1 MHRDFFLVVLAKELC
16 GHKNGLLCWCVYV
29 FVFFSVNLKDV
40 YDFLK
45 WACGCRH
52 TYFIVQ
58 YIFFNKNS
66 LTTSSLSLL
75 ALNIIILGS
84 HMWSCPP
91 VMSKEYNRVI
101 TSLYTDVV
109 FFFFFRSFRKHRWA
123 GKHVGRKN
131 SSSPT
136 TTPLCW
142 RSINPLQFIFYHP
155 RSTNF
160 EEKIEGLWTG

>member
-1 MHRDFFLVVLAKELC
+1 MLQVFFLVHRDFFLVVLAKELC

-109 FFFFFRSFRKHRWA
+109 FFFFFVLFQNIGELASTWEGKILLPPPLLPCA
-123 GKHVGRKN
+123 GG
-131 SSSPT
+131 
-136 TTPLCW
+136 
-142 RSINPLQFIFYHP
+142 Q
-155 RSTNF
+155 
-160 EEKIEGLWTG
+160 

>member
-1 MHRDFFLVVLAKELC
+1 MLQVFFLVHRDFFLVVLAKELC

-109 FFFFFRSFRKHRWA
+109 FFFFSFFSKTSA
-123 GKHVGRKN
+123 
-131 SSSPT
+131 SSRAKRTRENERGAREMYLS
-136 TTPLCW
+136 W
-142 RSINPLQFIFYHP
+142 VM
-155 RSTNF
+155 
-160 EEKIEGLWTG
+160 